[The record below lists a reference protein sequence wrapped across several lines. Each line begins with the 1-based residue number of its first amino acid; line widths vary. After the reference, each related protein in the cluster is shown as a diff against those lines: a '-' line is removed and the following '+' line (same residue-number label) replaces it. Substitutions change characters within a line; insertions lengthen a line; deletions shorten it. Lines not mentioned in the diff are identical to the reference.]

1 MVVVMSQFQRQ
12 QSDDFDL
19 QQMQSNLESV
29 SKQSFSSEI
38 VQGVLLTGIAIRQ
51 GSTVKVDHTLGRA
64 WKGFMIVNNTPIS
77 GFLYS
82 AYYDDTVTANKTLT
96 IPLQGMGSAGAR
108 ATISLWVF

>member
-1 MVVVMSQFQRQ
+1 MSQFQRQ

-38 VQGVLLTGIAIRQ
+38 VQGVLLTGIEISELR
-51 GSTVKVDHTLGRA
+51 TEKVSHTLGRA
-64 WKGFMIVNNTPIS
+64 WKGFIIVNNTPIS
-77 GFLYS
+77 GLIYA
-82 AYYDDTVTANKTLT
+82 AYYDKNVTANKTLT
-96 IPLQGMGSAGAR
+96 IPLRGMGSGHGSS